1 MLQQRRKRMT
11 QQLRI
16 ARRESDGGAYGQPA
30 TGACGDSLARLGGI
44 EVNAAVELGRAEL
57 QLRDLARLAPGSV
70 VRLDRLTAER
80 ADLVVNGRV
89 FARGE
94 IVIVDD
100 HLGLRVTELASEG
113 T

>member
-1 MLQQRRKRMT
+1 MT

-16 ARRESDGGAYGQPA
+16 ARRESDGGASEPPIA
-30 TGACGDSLARLGGI
+30 PLRGDSFARLSGI

-57 QLRDLARLAPGSV
+57 PLRDLARLGAGSV
-70 VRLDRLTAER
+70 VRLDRLTGEP
-80 ADLVVNGRV
+80 ADLVVNGRP

-100 HLGLRVTELASEG
+100 HLGLRVTELLGEHA
-113 T
+113 